1 MKRKDTKNPQKFL
14 FMLALMGELFTT
26 LNQHF
31 FSGKLSISLRS
42 SPSTDVVLGC
52 QAEGVAQS
60 WAQLGQ
66 LAMLLA
72 PKVTFSETTVPLS
85 LEREKSVMGLL

>member
-1 MKRKDTKNPQKFL
+1 M
-14 FMLALMGELFTT
+14 
-26 LNQHF
+26 
-31 FSGKLSISLRS
+31 RS
-42 SPSTDVVLGC
+42 SPGTDVVLGR

-85 LEREKSVMGLL
+85 LEREKSVIGLL